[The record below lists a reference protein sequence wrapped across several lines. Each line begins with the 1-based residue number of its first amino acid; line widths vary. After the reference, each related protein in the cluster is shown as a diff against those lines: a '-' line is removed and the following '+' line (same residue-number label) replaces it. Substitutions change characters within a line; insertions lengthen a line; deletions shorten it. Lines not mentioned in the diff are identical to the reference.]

1 MDNTT
6 ALHEFERY
14 LRRRYPERSTAKHYL
29 SDLRQFRKV
38 CAKPWAE
45 VTPQDVDAFMEYGQE
60 HGWKPATL
68 TRRAAA
74 LVVPILAV
82 ENSGA
87 LDTSGERIHPRG
99 ICACREVLRAVIR
112 RCSPA
117 HPAPGAVP
125 PQPAG

>member
-68 TRRAAA
+68 TRRVAA
-74 LVVPILAV
+74 
-82 ENSGA
+82 
-87 LDTSGERIHPRG
+87 PRTFF
-99 ICACREVLRAVIR
+99 EF
-112 RCSPA
+112 
-117 HPAPGAVP
+117 
-125 PQPAG
+125 

>member
-1 MDNTT
+1 MDNET
-6 ALHEFERY
+6 ALPEFERY

-87 LDTSGERIHPRG
+87 LDTSGCIVHPRG
-99 ICACREVLRAVIR
+99 I
-112 RCSPA
+112 
-117 HPAPGAVP
+117 
-125 PQPAG
+125 

>member
-6 ALHEFERY
+6 ALHEFEP
-14 LRRRYPERSTAKHYL
+14 LRVSGDATPSARFAAAKHYL

-74 LVVPILAV
+74 LRTCFEFWAV
-82 ENSGA
+82 ETNT
-87 LDTSGERIHPRG
+87 LEPLRVTRCRRG
-99 ICACREVLRAVIR
+99 
-112 RCSPA
+112 
-117 HPAPGAVP
+117 GMP
-125 PQPAG
+125 PSA